1 MDIWTSWNIYG
12 LYKDDPDIYGFLP
25 INSIIIHMT
34 MHFLKWCVN
43 GTEIH
48 KYLGHPYTIH
58 KCLNVVRMSIFHN
71 IFLYIFPR
79 NLYWTK
85 RNGLNTFKEKKI
97 DIS

>member
-43 GTEIH
+43 GRHPLHRSRHPRADTPLWTEFLTH
-48 KYLGHPYTIH
+48 AYE
-58 KCLNVVRMSIFHN
+58 N
-71 IFLYIFPR
+71 ITLPQTSFAGGKNKVSRY
-79 NLYWTK
+79 
-85 RNGLNTFKEKKI
+85 
-97 DIS
+97 